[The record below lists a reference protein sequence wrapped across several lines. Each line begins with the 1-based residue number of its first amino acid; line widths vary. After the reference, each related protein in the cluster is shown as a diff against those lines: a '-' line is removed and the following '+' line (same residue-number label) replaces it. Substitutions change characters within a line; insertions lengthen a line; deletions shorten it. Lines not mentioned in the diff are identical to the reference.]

1 MNYRRTICPLLFL
14 LFPLLVLFLGAGA
27 TLAQEP
33 PRFDDPAQEARY
45 KHLTTELRCTVCQNQ
60 NLADSDAPLAQDLRE
75 EIYSMM
81 LAGRSDEE
89 IKTFMVERY
98 GDFVLYRPPVQ
109 GNTLALWAI
118 PGVLL
123 FGGAVA
129 LIFIVRSRNRKLAA
143 QRGEGPA

>member
-1 MNYRRTICPLLFL
+1 MNDLTRILA
-14 LFPLLVLFLGAGA
+14 LLVLTSAA
-27 TLAQEP
+27 ALAQEP

-109 GNTLALWAI
+109 GNTFALWAI

-129 LIFIVRSRNRKLAA
+129 LFFIVRSRNRKLAA
-143 QRGEGPA
+143 QRDQGSA

>member
-1 MNYRRTICPLLFL
+1 
-14 LFPLLVLFLGAGA
+14 
-27 TLAQEP
+27 
-33 PRFDDPAQEARY
+33 
-45 KHLTTELRCTVCQNQ
+45 
-60 NLADSDAPLAQDLRE
+60 
-75 EIYSMM
+75 
-81 LAGRSDEE
+81 
-89 IKTFMVERY
+89 
-98 GDFVLYRPPVQ
+98 VQ

>member
-1 MNYRRTICPLLFL
+1 MNNLTRIIALLL
-14 LFPLLVLFLGAGA
+14 LAAGA
-27 TLAQEP
+27 ALAQEP

-129 LIFIVRSRNRKLAA
+129 LFFIVRSRNRKLAA
-143 QRGEGPA
+143 HRGEGSA